1 MRTDS
6 RRTLVPVST
15 PAPDTQPIFSAAA
28 TLDAWTT
35 RDWSGGLDLTS
46 VAGLAAIE
54 VITRRS
60 VYHIVPTPAGGGE
73 VQIRGGHYLPAFQR
87 ARAIGCS
94 MGGAL
99 LKQHAI
105 HVGFRMEVAFD
116 DMRLVT
122 SEVTNIR
129 VLPERED
136 QVAL

>member
-1 MRTDS
+1 MQTDS
-6 RRTLVPVST
+6 RRAKVVATAAAADTSDTKPV
-15 PAPDTQPIFSAAA
+15 FSAAA

-35 RDWSGGLDLTS
+35 RDWSDGLDLT
-46 VAGLAAIE
+46 ALTGLAAIE

-60 VYHIVPTPAGGGE
+60 VYHIVPTGAAGE
-73 VQIRGGHYLPAFQR
+73 HQVRGGHFLPTFQR

-105 HVGFRMEVAFD
+105 HLGFRMEIVFE

-122 SEVTNIR
+122 SEVTHIR
-129 VLPERED
+129 VLPEQNE
-136 QVAL
+136 

>member
-1 MRTDS
+1 MLMHA
-6 RRTLVPVST
+6 RRPTA
-15 PAPDTQPIFSAAA
+15 PAPTVTSDTQPIFSAAA

-35 RDWSGGLDLTS
+35 RDWSDGLDLTAI
-46 VAGLAAIE
+46 AGLVAIE
-54 VITRRS
+54 VVTRRS
-60 VYHIVPTPAGGGE
+60 VYEIVPAGGSSE
-73 VQIRGGHYLPAFQR
+73 MLVRGGHYLPTFQR

-105 HVGFRMEVAFD
+105 HVGFRMEICFE

-129 VLPERED
+129 VLPEQRD
-136 QVAL
+136 